1 MKVTITRVITEY
13 NKMNLFVEN
22 IYLVSI
28 IQSQFRS
35 VLWLRNTQR
44 YTVMSLNCD

>member
-1 MKVTITRVITEY
+1 MKVRITRVITEY

-28 IQSQFRS
+28 IQFQFRF
-35 VLWLRNTQR
+35 VLWLRNTQS
-44 YTVMSLNCD
+44 YTVRSLNCD